1 MKPKISLFISMLLCF
16 CMLCGSGMSAAAAP
30 AALTNLTFD
39 ADYYYNT
46 NADLQVALGYDY
58 NKLYRHYLDFGLAE
72 GRSGSPEFNCLIYR
86 NNYPDLQATFGNDL
100 YTICLHYE
108 QNGKAEGRNA
118 AISNA
123 AFTAPAAET
132 AVPAADPAGTLIGGY
147 STAYDPNAS
156 RAVNV
161 FLAASRIN
169 GVVIQPG
176 ESFSFNQAILPRTA
190 ANGYVD
196 GYVIMGNRFVPGIGG
211 GICQVSSTLYAAM
224 VSANLPATERHPHSL
239 QVDYIPTGLDAT
251 IFGNI
256 LDLRFT
262 NIFPQPIQLRA
273 AADQGILTILI
284 YLL

>member
-1 MKPKISLFISMLLCF
+1 MKRKISLFISMLLCF
-16 CMLCGSGMSAAAAP
+16 CMLCGSGMSAMAAP

-58 NKLYRHYLDFGLAE
+58 NKLYRHYIDFGLAE
-72 GRSGSPEFNCLIYR
+72 GRSGSAEFNCLIYR
-86 NNYPDLQATFGNDL
+86 NNYPDLQTTFGNNL
-100 YTICLHYE
+100 YAICLHYE
-108 QNGKAEGRNA
+108 QNGKAEGRIA
-118 AISNA
+118 SASIA
-123 AFTAPAAET
+123 APAA
-132 AVPAADPAGTLIGGY
+132 ASAPMADPAGTLIGGY

-169 GVVIQPG
+169 GVVVQPG
-176 ESFSFNQAILPRTA
+176 ESFSFNRTILPRTA

-224 VSANLPATERHPHSL
+224 VSAGLPATERHPHSL
-239 QVDYIPTGLDAT
+239 AVGYIPAGLDAT
-251 IFGNI
+251 IFGNT

-262 NIFPQPIQLRA
+262 NIFPQPIQIRA
-273 AADQGILTILI
+273 AADQGVLTILI